1 MKLTRARKVFIA
13 AAAAAAGFLPE
24 AAFAHCPISY
34 VVVGPGGLYWEVNL
48 AGNHFDGMLPGG
60 TTSQLGPLTSWAD
73 TRRIGA
79 TTGTAPISLTFTDG
93 TNYAIC
99 PPVTLNLSGPPRCSE
114 DNDAPGEVPHP
125 LCIPYFTVVQT
136 APGVYSCNS
145 TCQVGTFPP
154 PQAYAQPASTPP
166 ALSALTPSS
175 VKAAGAAI
183 ALSVSGSG
191 FVGGAV
197 VQWNGS
203 PLSTYFFNGG
213 SIVALV
219 PSALL
224 ASPGTASVT
233 VAIPGSVSAPRTFSI
248 TP

>member
-1 MKLTRARKVFIA
+1 MKRWRSALIA
-13 AAAAAAGFLPE
+13 AAAAGLFPGSAT
-24 AAFAHCPISY
+24 AHCPISY
-34 VVVGPGGLYWEVNL
+34 VVTGPAGLYWEINL

-79 TTGTAPISLTFTDG
+79 TTGTAPISLIFTDG

-99 PPVTLNLSGPPRCSE
+99 PTVTLNLSGPPRCSE

-136 APGVYSCNS
+136 APGVYSCSS
-145 TCQVGTFPP
+145 TCQVGSFPP
-154 PQAYAQPASTPP
+154 PQAYTQPASTPP
-166 ALSALTPSS
+166 TLSAIGPSS
-175 VKAAGAAI
+175 TKSAGSAI

-197 VQWNGS
+197 VQWNGT
-203 PLSTYFFNGG
+203 PLSTTFFTGG
-213 SIVALV
+213 LIVALV

-224 ASPGTASVT
+224 ATPGTASVT
-233 VAIPGSVSAPRTFSI
+233 VAIPGSVSAPLTFTIS
-248 TP
+248 P